1 MKKATFNKA
10 PFRVLATLIAV
21 EALLI
26 GQQVIKPAPAY
37 AQEKKA
43 EDCKL
48 VNPVVAQDCWM
59 RKVQAGEKNLQEAK
73 LYVADL
79 RKVDLSGAD
88 LRGADLVA
96 ADLSKANLSGANLS
110 GAELYGAILGG
121 ANLKGANLDGIK
133 KDGTTKGL

>member
-88 LRGADLVA
+88 LVA